1 MIINSIKTQKLN
13 SIIKFNLKYN
23 KNLNLNEMKIFYSKC
38 DEFKIETILNFLIE
52 NCIEK
57 IIFKFYLKKYKS
69 KRMES
74 LHQFLDEIIKV

>member
-1 MIINSIKTQKLN
+1 MN

-23 KNLNLNEMKIFYSKC
+23 KNLNLNEMEIFYSKC

-57 IIFKFYLKKYKS
+57 FIFKFYLKK
-69 KRMES
+69 
-74 LHQFLDEIIKV
+74 F

>member
-1 MIINSIKTQKLN
+1 
-13 SIIKFNLKYN
+13 
-23 KNLNLNEMKIFYSKC
+23 MKIFYSKC